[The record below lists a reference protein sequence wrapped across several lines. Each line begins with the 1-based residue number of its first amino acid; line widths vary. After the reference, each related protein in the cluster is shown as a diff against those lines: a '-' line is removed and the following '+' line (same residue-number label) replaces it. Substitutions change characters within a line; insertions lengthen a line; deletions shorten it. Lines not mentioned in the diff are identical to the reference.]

1 LECRPPQ
8 RAIFSRLPAPRLLFL
23 LALSRTALGFLS
35 QVEKKG
41 RDRPSPRRPVI
52 AASGLKGGQM
62 IGKLGLFVG
71 TVGLC
76 SSLDGLVH
84 AQAVASARLGSAGSP
99 RAVATDEAADFQS
112 LVSPVK
118 YRRGRA
124 VAHRR
129 GAAVSRD
136 GYCDYDRYPSCYYD
150 GYAFTG
156 NGLAIVGGL
165 PVVHHG
171 GRDTQSS
178 RP

>member
-1 LECRPPQ
+1 
-8 RAIFSRLPAPRLLFL
+8 
-23 LALSRTALGFLS
+23 
-35 QVEKKG
+35 
-41 RDRPSPRRPVI
+41 
-52 AASGLKGGQM
+52 M
-62 IGKLGLFVG
+62 IGKLCLLIG

-76 SSLDGLVH
+76 SSLSALVH
-84 AQAVASARLGSAGSP
+84 AQAVDSVMLGSAVSP
-99 RAVATDEAADFQS
+99 RAIADHPADLQS

-118 YRRGRA
+118 HRRGRV

-129 GAAVSRD
+129 AVVSRD

-165 PVVHHG
+165 PVVHHE
-171 GRDTQSS
+171 GRDTRS